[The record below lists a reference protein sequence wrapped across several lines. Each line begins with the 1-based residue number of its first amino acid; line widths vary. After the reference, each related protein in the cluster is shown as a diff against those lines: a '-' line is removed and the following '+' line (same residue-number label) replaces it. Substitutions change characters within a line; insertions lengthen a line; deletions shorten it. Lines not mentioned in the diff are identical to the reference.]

1 MDEEKEEKD
10 EMSKELKK
18 QIKHYKIISDQFV
31 KIAKTLEEW
40 GYNYESVSI
49 DGHSPLTLAA

>member
-18 QIKHYKIISDQFV
+18 QIKHYKIISDQFF

-40 GYNYESVSI
+40 GYNNESVSI